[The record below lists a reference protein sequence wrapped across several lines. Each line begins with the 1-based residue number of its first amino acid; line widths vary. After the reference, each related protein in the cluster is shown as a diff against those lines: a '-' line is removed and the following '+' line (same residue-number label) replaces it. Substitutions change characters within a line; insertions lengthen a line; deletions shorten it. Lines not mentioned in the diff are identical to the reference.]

1 MELIKKIKSAEK
13 EAQELIEQ
21 GRAGVVKDAEDGR
34 LSRVK
39 AMSEAEQERKK
50 GISGAVESARAEG
63 LAEVKELKKQAEKDC
78 AALRSEA
85 VGKVDKASKKV
96 MDYLKG

>member
-13 EAQELIEQ
+13 EAEELIEQ
-21 GRAGVVKDAEDGR
+21 GRAGAVKDAEEGR

-39 AMSEAEQERKK
+39 VMSEAEQERKK

-78 AALRSEA
+78 AALRSETA
-85 VGKVDKASKKV
+85 GKVDKASKKV

>member
-21 GRAGVVKDAEDGR
+21 AGAGSVKDAEDGR
-34 LSRVK
+34 LHRVK
-39 AMSEAEQERKK
+39 AMSEGEQERKK
-50 GISGAVESARAEG
+50 AISGAVESARAEG
-63 LAEVKELKKQAEKDC
+63 LGEVKELKKQAEKDRG
-78 AALRSEA
+78 ALRSEA
-85 VGKVDKASKKV
+85 TGKVDNAAKKV

>member
-13 EAQELIEQ
+13 EAQEFIEQ
-21 GRAGVVKDAEDGR
+21 AGAGAVKDAEEGR
-34 LSRVK
+34 LYRVK

-50 GISGAVESARAEG
+50 AISGAVESARTEG
-63 LAEVKELKKQAEKDC
+63 LGEVKELKKQAEKDRAELC
-78 AALRSEA
+78 SEA
-85 VGKVDKASKKV
+85 VGKVDKAAKKV

>member
-21 GRAGVVKDAEDGR
+21 ARAGAVKDAEEGR
-34 LSRVK
+34 LHRVK
-39 AMSEAEQERKK
+39 AMSEAELERKK

-63 LAEVKELKKQAEKDC
+63 LAEVKELKKQAEKDRG
-78 AALRSEA
+78 ALRSEA
-85 VGKVDKASKKV
+85 AGKVDKAAKKV